1 MRTFAWQTRKQKVMV
16 GQRAI
21 GGVIMIGN
29 KKNICRRS
37 FNPAQSFNI
46 YTDSLRK
53 TWKSQK
59 FPKSPKIFGDIPKS
73 PKIQKFPNL
82 SIFGDEIPKM
92 ATLVETDITFSVTL
106 VLFGHQH
113 RDFLFKY
120 NSDTHFLNVEHVAM
134 FHQFQ
139 RRH

>member
-1 MRTFAWQTRKQKVMV
+1 MANQEAESNGGAKSNWWGDYDRKQK
-16 GQRAI
+16 
-21 GGVIMIGN
+21 
-29 KKNICRRS
+29 NICGRS

-92 ATLVETDITFSVTL
+92 ATLMEP
-106 VLFGHQH
+106 
-113 RDFLFKY
+113 
-120 NSDTHFLNVEHVAM
+120 
-134 FHQFQ
+134 
-139 RRH
+139 